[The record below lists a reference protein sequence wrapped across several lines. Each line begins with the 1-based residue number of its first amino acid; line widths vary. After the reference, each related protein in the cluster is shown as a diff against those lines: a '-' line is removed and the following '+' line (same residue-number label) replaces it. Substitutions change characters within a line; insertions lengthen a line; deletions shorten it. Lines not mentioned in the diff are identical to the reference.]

1 MSVKGVITVVKGVI
15 DVPLKVKIGLGS
27 CIFMMRMGYSV
38 LKALN
43 GGKYSVTNL
52 RENE

>member
-1 MSVKGVITVVKGVI
+1 MSAKDVITVVKGVG
-15 DVPLKVKIGLGS
+15 IGTKRGVGH
-27 CIFMMRMGYSV
+27 CIFMMRMGYFI